1 MLLLCA
7 ALRQNKDEGG
17 EQEKA
22 APMDVDIE
30 YRVPSTPSTDDET
43 QQAKHKN
50 EVVALEAKI
59 SFLEQELTRRDR
71 GALIGSFHIHHR
83 EPGRY
88 FRGVDTFEYLEYYQ
102 QINILWVFVEIRIP
116 GAIVCLSTKWLI
128 LGGGAS
134 LL

>member
-1 MLLLCA
+1 
-7 ALRQNKDEGG
+7 
-17 EQEKA
+17 
-22 APMDVDIE
+22 MDVDIE

-102 QINILWVFVEIRIP
+102 QINILWVFVEMTAESSGR
-116 GAIVCLSTKWLI
+116 GCDT
-128 LGGGAS
+128 
-134 LL
+134 LLFSRRMRRVRNMRGSNVS